1 MYVYIYLF
9 TNSLK
14 TLKIKTL
21 YYFINNFQPLFL
33 RLCALFFAGFLQIL
47 QFNEKIT
54 IIYYLFSFTLLYLF
68 LFLFY
73 TYV

>member
-21 YYFINNFQPLFL
+21 HYFINNFKPLFSC
-33 RLCALFFAGFLQIL
+33 LCALFFAGFSLVFRKNCNL
-47 QFNEKIT
+47 MKK
-54 IIYYLFSFTLLYLF
+54 
-68 LFLFY
+68 
-73 TYV
+73 

>member
-14 TLKIKTL
+14 ILKIKTL
-21 YYFINNFQPLFL
+21 HYFINNFQRLFSC
-33 RLCALFFAGFLQIL
+33 LCALFFAGFLQNL

-54 IIYYLFSFTLLYLF
+54 ILYYLFSFAFLYLF
-68 LFLFY
+68 LYLFY